1 MNYNTNTTRGNKE
14 QAATGQISTET
25 VYQILRNRRRRF
37 TLHYLKRVET
47 TDIGEVAEQV
57 AAWENDIPVEAVG
70 STERKNV
77 YNTLQQTH
85 LQKLD
90 DSGFI
95 KYDQQSG
102 TIELTKAAQQL
113 DIYLEVVPEQ
123 DIPWSEYY
131 LGLSAVG
138 CALTVVLW
146 ANISPFTL
154 LPDLMWTACLILVF
168 LVSALANFYY
178 QRQAQLGS
186 NKKPPE
192 VVRGK

>member
-1 MNYNTNTTRGNKE
+1 MNYDTNIIRGDEK
-14 QAATGQISTET
+14 QTWGGQISRET
-25 VYQILRNRRRRF
+25 VYQTLRNRRRRF

-47 TDIGEVAEQV
+47 ADLGEVAEQV
-57 AAWENDIPVEAVG
+57 AAWENDIPVEAVS

-85 LQKLD
+85 LPKLD
-90 DSGFI
+90 NSGFI

-102 TIELTKAAQQL
+102 AIELTEAANQL
-113 DIYLEVVPEQ
+113 DVYLEVVPKQ

-154 LPDLMWTACLILVF
+154 LPDLMWTTCLILVF

-178 QRQAQLGS
+178 QRQGQLGS

-192 VVRGK
+192 IVRQK